1 LRRKV
6 SRFEAMNGN
15 RIGTGAQ
22 LECKGM
28 RRPFENTVWTGVGR
42 GQWGLVRRGTDKNK
56 GGMEQTRRNG
66 GWGRRI

>member
-1 LRRKV
+1 V
-6 SRFEAMNGN
+6 SRFEVMNRN
-15 RIGTGAQ
+15 RIGMGAQ

-28 RRPFENTVWTGVGR
+28 RRSLEDTVRTAVGR
-42 GQWGLVRRGTDKNK
+42 GQRGLVRLGTDKNK